1 MSIPLAT
8 TTVTITRSSVPADTD
23 GYDPNPAGPA
33 LVKEGVPA
41 VVSLP
46 GGAPVLVGGDR
57 IVYNTRLTCDPVDL
71 QANDLVT
78 DDIEGTT
85 WVCLWARQSIGLG
98 LDHTVASLREVTG
111 AS

>member
-1 MSIPLAT
+1 MHT
-8 TTVTITRSSVPADTD
+8 TTVTITRVSEPVDYDEYDANPSSS
-23 GYDPNPAGPA
+23 A
-33 LVKEGVPA
+33 LVAEGVRA

-46 GGAPVLVGGDR
+46 SANVALVGGDR
-57 IVYNTRLTCDPVDL
+57 ITYSTRLTCDPVDL
-71 QANDLVT
+71 QAQDLVT
-78 DDIEGTT
+78 DDIEGTS